1 MAAEIFVNEG
11 FIESHI
17 AKSAR
22 LIGKDRV
29 LDHTSGCPDGR
40 NTMHGWFDFG
50 GDSAKRLRKVIA
62 YESATGARLNTNLV
76 SRAIAVLAHN
86 RPGIHIHFDDHLM
99 HDLTPQVVRD
109 NAFQKVARLSA
120 EDDYQGMG
128 RFLLDPNRLGLVE
141 MERLAQLISDQRDVG
156 CGHWSLLLNRSGE
169 MGVRSGLAR
178 DVYVASMLEAWAHPM
193 FAQLPVLH
201 GKHDELAIV
210 QVYSEEKGFVPLV
223 QPNVDGVEVFVVTP
237 QAIEHADEL
246 AFPNVARVLGGDVKK
261 RTYLRHLRDI
271 AERQT
276 NFTLANL
283 GAAKGK
289 EIYAAVVSRDMRVS
303 ARRLGVNG

>member
-1 MAAEIFVNEG
+1 MSKEAVINES

-29 LDHTSGCPDGR
+29 LDHTPGCPDGR

-50 GDSAKRLRKVIA
+50 GDSAKRLRKIMA
-62 YESATGARLNTNLV
+62 YERATGTVLNTNLV
-76 SRAIAVLAHN
+76 SRAIAVLSHN
-86 RPGIHIHFDDHLM
+86 RPGIHLHFDDHLM
-99 HDLTPQVVRD
+99 HELTPQVVKD
-109 NAFQKVARLSA
+109 NRFQRVAKLSA

-128 RFLLDPNRLGLVE
+128 RFLIDPNRLGLVE
-141 MERLAQLISDQRDVG
+141 MERLAQIISEQRDVG
-156 CGHWSLLLNRSGE
+156 CGHWSLLLNRSDE
-169 MGVRSGLAR
+169 MGVREGLAR
-178 DVYVASMLEAWAHPM
+178 DVYVANLLEAWAHPM
-193 FAQLPVLH
+193 FAQLPILH

-223 QPNVDGVEVFVVTP
+223 QPNIDGVEVFVVTP
-237 QAIEHADEL
+237 QAIECADEL
-246 AFPNVARVLGGDVKK
+246 AFPNVARVLGGDMKK
-261 RTYLRHLRDI
+261 KTYLRHLRDI

-289 EIYAAVVSRDMRVS
+289 EIYAAVVSRDMKVS
-303 ARRLGVNG
+303 ARKLGVNG